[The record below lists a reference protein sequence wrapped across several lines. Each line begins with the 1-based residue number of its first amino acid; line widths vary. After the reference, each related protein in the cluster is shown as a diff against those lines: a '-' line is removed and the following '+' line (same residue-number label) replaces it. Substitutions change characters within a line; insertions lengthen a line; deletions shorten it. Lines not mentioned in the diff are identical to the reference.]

1 MEGFDAGPNSSS
13 SIYQSKDV
21 NGQSTN
27 AKFYKDM
34 ARKTDWGMNWEIWVN
49 MMICHFAIMI
59 GLISLIGGTADDQ
72 NSYATPQQ
80 YDDPSN
86 VAPRIK
92 MPKIDTLEEHKEHE
106 DDYQTNSY

>member
-34 ARKTDWGMNWEIWVN
+34 ARKTDWGDEL
-49 MMICHFAIMI
+49 
-59 GLISLIGGTADDQ
+59 GDLGE
-72 NSYATPQQ
+72 
-80 YDDPSN
+80 YDE
-86 VAPRIK
+86 
-92 MPKIDTLEEHKEHE
+92 M
-106 DDYQTNSY
+106 

>member
-21 NGQSTN
+21 NGQSKN

-49 MMICHFAIMI
+49 MMKCHFAII
-59 GLISLIGGTADDQ
+59 D
-72 NSYATPQQ
+72 
-80 YDDPSN
+80 YDWFDKFDWWD
-86 VAPRIK
+86 RR
-92 MPKIDTLEEHKEHE
+92 
-106 DDYQTNSY
+106 